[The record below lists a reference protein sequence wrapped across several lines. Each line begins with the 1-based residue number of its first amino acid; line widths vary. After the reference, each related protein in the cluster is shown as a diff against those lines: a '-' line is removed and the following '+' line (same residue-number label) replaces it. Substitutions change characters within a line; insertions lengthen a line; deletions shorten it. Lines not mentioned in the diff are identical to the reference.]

1 MRCLFHHWEQKPTWR
16 IKMLLIGWKKSK
28 KSVPSSSHFFLNI
41 FKMSVWASH
50 EFPTCKT
57 MPHIF
62 SSEKKET
69 KRHPDEWPVISA
81 FTTWCHCRPAVCCA
95 AAALRSAVEQRGIFR
110 FRSTLMH
117 LLAAARPPH
126 NVKWCRHG
134 NSSGAWCDRWSVLPW
149 KHHQLNED
157 LTGCRF
163 ILLNLYNISFFI
175 FFILD
180 YKSHTRASTC
190 MNLSQIH
197 ADMLTHTHTLFSPLS
212 NCYLSREPDR

>member
-1 MRCLFHHWEQKPTWR
+1 MFIPSLGTKTNLKNKNASNW
-16 IKMLLIGWKKSK
+16 GKKSK

-95 AAALRSAVEQRGIFR
+95 AAALRSAVGQRGIFR

-134 NSSGAWCDRWSVLPW
+134 NSSGAQCDRWSVLPW

-163 ILLNLYNISFFI
+163 ILLNFYNISFF
-175 FFILD
+175 FF
-180 YKSHTRASTC
+180 
-190 MNLSQIH
+190 
-197 ADMLTHTHTLFSPLS
+197 
-212 NCYLSREPDR
+212 YLGL

>member
-1 MRCLFHHWEQKPTWR
+1 MFIPSLGTKTNLKNKNASNW
-16 IKMLLIGWKKSK
+16 GKKSK
-28 KSVPSSSHFFLNI
+28 KSVPSSSHFFLNKCL
-41 FKMSVWASH
+41 F
-50 EFPTCKT
+50 E
-57 MPHIF
+57 PHMNFLHIRRCHTQ
-62 SSEKKET
+62 KKET

-95 AAALRSAVEQRGIFR
+95 AAALRSAVGQRGIFR

-134 NSSGAWCDRWSVLPW
+134 NSSGAQCDRWSVLPW

-163 ILLNLYNISFFI
+163 ILLNFYNISFF
-175 FFILD
+175 FF
-180 YKSHTRASTC
+180 
-190 MNLSQIH
+190 
-197 ADMLTHTHTLFSPLS
+197 
-212 NCYLSREPDR
+212 YLGL

>member
-16 IKMLLIGWKKSK
+16 IKMLLIGGKKAKNLFRHHHTFS
-28 KSVPSSSHFFLNI
+28 FTFLKCLFEPHMN
-41 FKMSVWASH
+41 F
-50 EFPTCKT
+50 
-57 MPHIF
+57 PHIRRCHTQ
-62 SSEKKET
+62 KKET
-69 KRHPDEWPVISA
+69 KWHPDEWPVISA

-95 AAALRSAVEQRGIFR
+95 AAALRSAVGQRGIFR

-134 NSSGAWCDRWSVLPW
+134 NSSGAQCDRWSLLPW

-163 ILLNLYNISFFI
+163 ILLNFYNISFF
-175 FFILD
+175 FF
-180 YKSHTRASTC
+180 
-190 MNLSQIH
+190 
-197 ADMLTHTHTLFSPLS
+197 
-212 NCYLSREPDR
+212 YLGL